1 LRPPAL
7 GTNIFELRLIW
18 SREYVLAIA
27 KRKEKSGGFGE
38 SSNCAL
44 ENRHGARESTKK
56 QEDIPQQEM

>member
-27 KRKEKSGGFGE
+27 KGKKKAVASE
-38 SSNCAL
+38 SL
-44 ENRHGARESTKK
+44 QIVRLRIDTGPGKVQK